1 MTRTNYVA
9 MPEQH
14 NTQARFLHGS
24 IMKHVITMTTTSA
37 LGLVTLFMVDLVDMY
52 FLSLLGEIELAA
64 AVGYS
69 GSILFFTTSI
79 SIGIAIACGALVSK
93 SIGENDKAKARRYII
108 NIYVTGALFA
118 IVLAGLIWLKV
129 ALLLELL
136 GATGRTRELATQYLR
151 IIIPTMPIMVIAMC
165 AGAALRA
172 VGAAALS
179 MYATVTAGIVNA
191 ALDPIFIF
199 GFGMGIKGAAWAS
212 VAARVAMMVI
222 GLYASVN
229 KHGLLTRFR
238 LAHCIEDLPKITAI
252 ALPAILTNIS
262 TPIGNAY
269 VTASMA
275 DFGDS
280 AVAAMSVIG
289 RIIPVA
295 FGVVFALSGAVGPI
309 VGQNFGAKK
318 YDRVSRTLSDSV
330 LFTLLYVVI
339 ISIVLFATRHQIPTL
354 FSLSDPSSALVV
366 FFCTWIVFTFFFN
379 GVQFVGNA
387 IFNNLGFAKY
397 STMTNFGKAT
407 LGTIPFV
414 YVGAYL
420 ADAKGVLAGQA
431 IGSVVFGLITY
442 WICRKLISDCAHNV
456 IKPGLKKPV
465 YLRRFPL
472 WPYSSNR

>member
-1 MTRTNYVA
+1 MSDNT
-9 MPEQH
+9 

-52 FLSLLGEIELAA
+52 FLSLLGEVELAA

-93 SIGENDKAKARRYII
+93 SIGEDDKEKAKRYII

-118 IVLAGLIWLKV
+118 FVLAAVIWIYVPDFLS
-129 ALLLELL
+129 LL
-136 GATGRTRELATQYLR
+136 GASGRTQQLATQYLR
-151 IIIPTMPIMVIAMC
+151 IIIPTMPVMLIAMC
-165 AGAALRA
+165 SGAALRA

-179 MYATVTAGIVNA
+179 MYSTVIAGIVNA
-191 ALDPIFIF
+191 VLDPILIF

-212 VAARVAMMVI
+212 VAARVVMMAI
-222 GLYASVN
+222 GLYTSIK
-229 KHGLLTRFR
+229 KHNLIARFKMF
-238 LAHCIEDLPKITAI
+238 HCFEDLRPIAAI
-252 ALPAILTNIS
+252 AFPAILTNIS

-269 VTASMA
+269 VTATMA
-275 DFGDS
+275 QFGDG

-289 RIIPVA
+289 RVIPVA

-309 VGQNFGAKK
+309 VGQNFGAKQ
-318 YDRVSRTLSDSV
+318 YDRVARTLSDSI
-330 LFTLLYVVI
+330 LFAFAYVAI
-339 ISIVLFATRHQIPTL
+339 ISVALFLLRNQIPAL
-354 FSLSDPSSALVV
+354 FSLSGASSSLVI

-379 GVQFVGNA
+379 GMQFVGNA
-387 IFNNLGFAKY
+387 TFNNLGFPKY
-397 STMTNFGKAT
+397 STLLNFGKAT

-414 YVGAYL
+414 YGGAYF
-420 ADAKGVLAGQA
+420 AGAKGVLAGQA
-431 IGSVVFGLITY
+431 IGSIVFGLLTY
-442 WICRKLISDCAHNV
+442 WFCRKLIHGCANNEV
-456 IKPGLKKPV
+456 KPEEKKLSF
-465 YLRRFPL
+465 LRRFPL